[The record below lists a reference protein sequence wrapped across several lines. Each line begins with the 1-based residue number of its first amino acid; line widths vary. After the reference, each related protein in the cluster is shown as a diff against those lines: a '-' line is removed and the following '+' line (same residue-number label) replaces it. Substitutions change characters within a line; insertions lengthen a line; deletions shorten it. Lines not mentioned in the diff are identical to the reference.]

1 MPSPKSQRFGPVVAR
16 RHRDGTCTAA
26 CNRRGCRAY
35 AEPHGWRR
43 TVRLAREHAAAH
55 AHTDAR
61 YVDTPWGVPA
71 HELPRA
77 TKPRRRL
84 AAVAAVLLLAVLA
97 FGVTV
102 VSVAGRAG
110 SAPAPVTVVSVA
122 GRAGSAPAPTTT
134 TTTTPAP
141 GEYIPVPAGPP
152 SSSPAG
158 GDR

>member
-1 MPSPKSQRFGPVVAR
+1 MPSPKSQRFGPVVAT
-16 RHRDGTCTAA
+16 RHRDGTCTVA

-35 AEPHGWRR
+35 ATARGWRR

-55 AHTDAR
+55 AHTDTR

-84 AAVAAVLLLAVLA
+84 AAIAAVLLLAVLA

-110 SAPAPVTVVSVA
+110 SAPAP
-122 GRAGSAPAPTTT
+122 TTT
-134 TTTTPAP
+134 TAAP

>member
-1 MPSPKSQRFGPVVAR
+1 MPSPKSRRFGPVVAT

-43 TVRLAREHAAAH
+43 TLRLARKHAAAH

-61 YVDTPWGVPA
+61 DVNTPWGVPA

-77 TKPRRRL
+77 SRPPRRRL
-84 AAVAAVLLLAVLA
+84 AVVVAVLLLIVLA

-102 VSVAGRAG
+102 ISVAGQAG
-110 SAPAPVTVVSVA
+110 ST
-122 GRAGSAPAPTTT
+122 PAPTTT
-134 TTTTPAP
+134 PAP
-141 GEYIPVPAGPP
+141 YEYIPVPAGPP
-152 SSSPAG
+152 SSSTAG

>member
-1 MPSPKSQRFGPVVAR
+1 MPSPKSQRFGPVVAS

-35 AEPHGWRR
+35 AQPRGWRR
-43 TVRLAREHAAAH
+43 TRRLAREHAAAH
-55 AHTDAR
+55 AATDAR

-77 TKPRRRL
+77 SRKPRRRL

-102 VSVAGRAG
+102 VSVASRAG
-110 SAPAPVTVVSVA
+110 SASPP
-122 GRAGSAPAPTTT
+122 
-134 TTTTPAP
+134 TTTPAP
-141 GEYIPVPAGPP
+141 YEYIPTPAGPP
-152 SSSPAG
+152 SSSSAG